1 MLTQQRHK
9 EILRLLSE
17 NGSVKT
23 STLCDLLETS
33 RETVRRDLEALEKQ
47 KKLQRIHGGAMKPE
61 TPGESSSVYTSFHQ
75 RESENV
81 SAKAAIARET
91 VKYIMPGQAI
101 ALDCGTTALA
111 LAQQIKNRFSSLTVV
126 TNSLA
131 VANEL
136 AEDENITLVL
146 TGGVYN
152 RDEQGFLSDMAT
164 LILSRINIDV
174 LFITT
179 CGVSLERGITY
190 QRMNDLTI
198 QTKLMEAANKT
209 VVIADSSKLGVNS
222 LVRMCGIEEISAL
235 VTDSFAPAATIQ
247 ALEQAGIKVI
257 IAKIRKE
264 ENQDAD

>member
-1 MLTQQRHK
+1 M
-9 EILRLLSE
+9 
-17 NGSVKT
+17 
-23 STLCDLLETS
+23 
-33 RETVRRDLEALEKQ
+33 
-47 KKLQRIHGGAMKPE
+47 
-61 TPGESSSVYTSFHQ
+61 YTSFRQ
-75 RESENV
+75 RENEN
-81 SAKAAIARET
+81 SQAKAAIAREA
-91 VKYIMPGQAI
+91 VKYITPGQAI

-111 LAQQIKNRFSSLTVV
+111 LAKEIKHRFSTLTVV

-136 AEDENITLVL
+136 ADDESITLVL
-146 TGGVYN
+146 TGGMYN
-152 RDEQGFLSDMAT
+152 REEQGFLSDMAT

-222 LVRMCGIEEISAL
+222 LVRMCGIEEIAMII
-235 VTDSFAPAATIQ
+235 TDSQASPEEVR
-247 ALEQAGIKVI
+247 ALEQAGIHVVI
-257 IAKIRKE
+257 SNIRKE